1 MLCDSPYCLYG
12 INGGMNDTETLR
24 KRTYTLPNEIVTRF
38 EATVPSGSR
47 SRAIAK
53 LVEEWLERERQ
64 ETLRREIIAGC
75 QEMAEEYQ
83 AISDEY
89 YPLEEEVAYAAD

>member
-1 MLCDSPYCLYG
+1 
-12 INGGMNDTETLR
+12 MNDTETIR
-24 KRTYTLPNEIVTRF
+24 KRTYALPNEIVTRF

-64 ETLRREIIAGC
+64 EALGREIIAGC
-75 QEMAEEYQ
+75 REMAEEYQ

-89 YPLEEEVAYAAD
+89 YPLEEEVATRA